1 MVETIAP
8 VVHGGRKVPYYAT
21 VGLHAAGAGIAAT
34 IAGALFGAL
43 GMVLG
48 APWGSLGIAFVVV
61 VSVVYAARELLA
73 LPIPLPERR
82 AQVPDWWR
90 TFYSPGTTALMYGA
104 GLGAGFLTYLTYG
117 TYVSVAALSIVSGD
131 PVVGAVLCAPFGLAR
146 GLSVL
151 VARRTIDTGPLV
163 ERLNDVAMTRHPS
176 MVNGLMMLM
185 VAGAGVVA
193 LL

>member
-8 VVHGGRKVPYYAT
+8 VVHGGRKGPYYTT
-21 VGLHAAGAGIAAT
+21 VGLHAAGATVAGA
-34 IAGALFGAL
+34 IAGAAFGAL

-48 APWGSLGIAFVVV
+48 APWGSLGIAIVVL
-61 VSVVYAARELLA
+61 VSVVYGARELLA

-117 TYVSVAALSIVSGD
+117 TYVSVAALAVVSGD
-131 PVVGAVLCAPFGLAR
+131 PLVGAILCAPFGLAR

-151 VARRTIDTGPLV
+151 VSRRTVDTGILV
-163 ERLNDVAMTRHPS
+163 ERLNDVATTRHPS
-176 MVNGLMMLM
+176 IVNGVAMLM
-185 VAGAGVVA
+185 VAGAGLAA

>member
-8 VVHGGRKVPYYAT
+8 VVHGGRKAPYYAT
-21 VGLHAAGAGIAAT
+21 VGLHAAGAMVAAA
-34 IAGALFGAL
+34 IAGALFGAI
-43 GMVLG
+43 GMILG
-48 APWGSLGIAFVVV
+48 APWGSLGLALVVV
-61 VSVVYAARELLA
+61 VSVTYAARELLA

-90 TFYSPGTTALMYGA
+90 TFYSPGTTAMMYGA

-117 TYVSVAALSIVSGD
+117 TYVSVATLAVVSGD
-131 PVVGAVLCAPFGLAR
+131 PIVGAILCIPFGLAR

-151 VARRTIDTGPLV
+151 VSRRTIDTGMLV
-163 ERLNDVAMTRHPS
+163 ERLNDVATTGHPS
-176 MVNGLMMLM
+176 MVNGVTMLI
-185 VAGAGVVA
+185 VAGAGLVA